1 MKHPIEIDTF
11 RKYHFLSAPAFSPDG
26 SMVALLVKKANANTY
41 TSDVFVMRCEE
52 KCLRQLTFA
61 KNVRHFTWLQDNTL
75 LFACPDG
82 DSTQFYAVSAA
93 SGAAVPAFSLP
104 LKTLQAIAL
113 NEHRLV
119 LLAEYRI
126 PGKANAPD
134 AAYDVFDELPF
145 RWNAQGLVNGVRKRL
160 YFYDMP
166 ENRLTAITGEDFYVG
181 NLTTSPWNLS
191 VDNQRLLFIGQK
203 MDGVQK
209 TYTGLY
215 SYDIASGALHCHLAD
230 GQQKV
235 ELAQLL
241 DDKAIVTT
249 TPGKEYGA
257 CQMPEFYRLDLCSGE
272 MSLLRHY
279 EYSTGAAITT
289 DSTLGSGL
297 TNRAA
302 NGVVYFTTM
311 EGHSTRIRTIDLNG
325 TLSDYLTP
333 PGSVN
338 SFDVYQ
344 SHIAYVGMF
353 GSRLQELYLDG
364 KQVSFLNEEIQ
375 TDYSI
380 STPVML
386 TSCRDNGEEVTGWVI
401 PPVGYQ
407 AGKRYP
413 GILNIHGGPH
423 AAFGPTYFHEMQVWA
438 NAGYFVFYC
447 NPHGS
452 DGCGNA
458 FGDMRGIYGTIDYQD
473 IMAFTDTV
481 LRRWPDIDPDRLGVT
496 GGSYGGYMTNWIIGH
511 TDRFRCAVSQ
521 RSISD
526 WALSEWVSD
535 CGFQRN
541 AAKMGATALDDFEK
555 VLWHSPIKYARSVK
569 TPTLFLHSYEDYRC
583 HHTQAIAM
591 FTAIRQRGI
600 DSRLCLFKGENHEL
614 SRSGKPENRISR
626 MTELLNWMDKYLKQP
641 TAANQP

>member
-1 MKHPIEIDTF
+1 MKQPIEIDTF
-11 RKYHFLSAPAFSPDG
+11 RKYSFLSSPAFAPDG
-26 SMVALLVKKANANTY
+26 SQVAVLVKKAKANAY
-41 TSDVFVMRCEE
+41 TSDIFVMSCEE
-52 KCLRQLTFA
+52 KRLRRLTFA
-61 KNVRHFTWLQDNTL
+61 ENVRHFTWLKNNTL
-75 LFACPDG
+75 LYACPDG
-82 DSTQFYAVSAA
+82 DSTQFFTVTGDAPA
-93 SGAAVPAFSLP
+93 PAFSLP
-104 LKTLQAIAL
+104 LKTLQAAAL

-119 LLAEYRI
+119 ILAEYRI

-160 YFYDMP
+160 YFYDIP
-166 ENRLTAITGEDFYVG
+166 EDRLTAVTGEDFYVG

-191 VDNQRLLFIGQK
+191 VNERYLLFIGQR

-209 TYTGLY
+209 TYPGLY
-215 SYDIASGALHCHLAD
+215 SYDIGTGSLRCHLAD

-235 ELAQLL
+235 ELAQLIGN
-241 DDKAIVTT
+241 DAIVTT
-249 TPGKEYGA
+249 TPGREFGA
-257 CQMPEFYRLDLCSGE
+257 CQMPEFYRLNLQSGE

-289 DSTLGSGL
+289 DSTLGGGF
-297 TNRAA
+297 TNVSA

-311 EGHSTRIRTIDLNG
+311 NGHSTCIRTIDLNG
-325 TLSDYLTP
+325 HLSDSLTP
-333 PGSVN
+333 AGSVN
-338 SFDVYQ
+338 SFDVSQ

-364 KQVSFLNEEIQ
+364 EQVSFLNEQIQ
-375 TDYSI
+375 TDFSI
-380 STPVML
+380 STPVMQ
-386 TSCRDNGEEVTGWVI
+386 TSRRTGGEEVTGWVI

-423 AAFGPTYFHEMQVWA
+423 AAFGPTFFHEMQVWA

-452 DGCGNA
+452 DGRGNA
-458 FGDMRGIYGTIDYQD
+458 FGDMRGIYGTIDYED
-473 IMAFTDTV
+473 IMAFTDAV
-481 LRRWPDIDPDRLGVT
+481 LNSWPDIDPDRLGVT

-511 TDRFRCAVSQ
+511 TDRFKCAVSQ

-526 WALSEWVSD
+526 WAISEWVSD

-541 AAKMGATALDDFEK
+541 AAKMGASALEDFEK
-555 VLWHSPIKYARSVK
+555 VLWHSPIKYAANVK

-600 DSRLCLFKGENHEL
+600 DSRLCIFKGENHEL

-626 MTELLNWMDKYLKQP
+626 MTELLNWMDKYLGQP
-641 TAANQP
+641 AQS